1 MREGVENHVGREGVE
16 VLAGTF
22 GEGMGECGC
31 TDPGLQRGKESTLV
45 RRGDERDV
53 PGWVRGNEGA
63 NKSDIKACLLWGST
77 VGKKAL

>member
-31 TDPGLQRGKESTLV
+31 TDPGAAEREGEYLSQDES
-45 RRGDERDV
+45 DV

-77 VGKKAL
+77 VGKKTL